1 MVSTLLLLM
10 MVSCLT
16 EPAPE
21 IPTIQAAP
29 ALNTPDPTGPG
40 QARHVT
46 PALIADARIET
57 AQSTLES
64 VVRTHAADP
73 ANPWAIG
80 HGLVALGPG
89 LVLTNGADA
98 VDWLFA
104 SYADHVSVKGR
115 WQLRFPE
122 RRGPIRIE
130 PHPDLLLKAL
140 ADAGV
145 KHQRIVLAKG
155 HKHPISDLYQST
167 LADHP
172 FRTKGALT
180 AATANDLP
188 WSLFALA
195 SWSPLGTTWTDANGY
210 QHSLDDITDQVGAA
224 LTEATDFLSKAKAS
238 GGSFAK
244 RKQGIFAFTCG
255 GAHLIQGVLHA
266 RLRGFGSA
274 SGSAQVQEQLD
285 LLAYRF
291 PIELAAIDAG
301 LASHSD
307 FEIPLLIQ
315 RLKLA
320 GHTLETHARVSAWGG
335 TGAPTAADLMPYA
348 SAVANSVAL
357 LTEAGAFETIEAIK
371 EADTQRYLDIVG
383 DSAHALRGLK
393 IALGKSPVYY

>member
-1 MVSTLLLLM
+1 MVSILLLL

-16 EPAPE
+16 ESAPE
-21 IPTIQAAP
+21 APTVQAAP
-29 ALNTPDPTGPG
+29 ALNTPNPAGPG

-46 PALIADARIET
+46 PAVIADARIEA

-64 VVRTHAADP
+64 LVRTHAADP
-73 ANPWAIG
+73 TNPWAIG

-98 VDWLFA
+98 IDWLFA
-104 SYADHVSVKGR
+104 SYAEHVSVEGR
-115 WQLRFPE
+115 LQLRFPE
-122 RRGPIRIE
+122 HRGPIRIE

-145 KHQRIVLAKG
+145 NHQRIVQAQG
-155 HKHPISDLYQST
+155 HKHPISDLYQNT

-172 FRTKGALT
+172 FPTKGTLT
-180 AATANDLP
+180 PTTANDVP

-195 SWSPLGTTWTDANGY
+195 SWSPMGTTWTDANGH
-210 QHSLDDITDQVGAA
+210 QHSLDDVTDKVGSA

-238 GGSFAK
+238 GAGFAK

-274 SGSAQVQEQLD
+274 AGSAQVQEQLD

-301 LASHSD
+301 LASHPE
-307 FEIPLLIQ
+307 FAIPLLIQ

-320 GHTLETHARVSAWGG
+320 GHTLETYARVSAWGG
-335 TGAPTAADLMPYA
+335 TGAPTASDLLPYA
-348 SAVANSVAL
+348 TAVANSVSL
-357 LTEAGAFETIEAIK
+357 LAEAGAFETIDAIK
-371 EADTQRYLDIVG
+371 ETDTQRYLDIVG
-383 DSAHALRGLK
+383 DSAHALRGLR